1 MLLTDKEKLLVH
13 CRELKRKLTDCSEEE
28 SRLKELSQEM
38 EIVAEII
45 SRMVNENATRTLNQ
59 EDYQKR
65 YDAQVDRY
73 EALQAEFEEIESV
86 IEDKNHQS
94 SVLSGFMFA
103 VFDDDILP
111 IKFSNTLWMSTVDTV
126 TVKNDNTLLYRFQ
139 DGSKISLPISEK

>member
-1 MLLTDKEKLLVH
+1 
-13 CRELKRKLTDCSEEE
+13 
-28 SRLKELSQEM
+28 M

-45 SRMVNENATRTLNQ
+45 SRMVNENATRALNQ
-59 EDYQKR
+59 EGYQKR

-94 SVLSGFMFA
+94 SALSGFMFA

-126 TVKNDNTLLYRFQ
+126 TVKNDNTLLYRF
-139 DGSKISLPISEK
+139 